1 MPTGVVTLD
10 QFHQRKLMPGELLSV
25 FIHDVKKMLE
35 RAMPNIDGETRNR
48 LLLHQLMAGLPS
60 EINKQLRA
68 TGETKDL
75 DETIRRSRLL
85 LSLEVQHAATTT
97 VSNDSSELD
106 LKLQSVSKQIE
117 TLTSQESA
125 LVARKNKDKEEVT
138 CFYCQKTGHMKRY
151 CSKRQQATAKKCF
164 ECGRLGHN
172 TKDCRQE
179 GICSWSG
186 QQVIWSPVSPTDVTL
201 VSALVYKLV
210 TVIGELCGTSVQ
222 MMMDSGSSVSLIT
235 QEIAI
240 KNCSIGNCG
249 AGKAVQV
256 RCD

>member
-1 MPTGVVTLD
+1 MKMVEILMPTGVVTLD

-125 LVARKNKDKEEVT
+125 LVARNNKDKEEVT

-172 TKDCRQE
+172 AKDCRQE

-186 QQVIWSPVSPTDVTL
+186 QQVIRSPVSPTDVTL

-222 MMMDSGSSVSLIT
+222 MMMAFRVANYTGNSS
-235 QEIAI
+235 
-240 KNCSIGNCG
+240 
-249 AGKAVQV
+249 
-256 RCD
+256 